1 MKQLK
6 SCIYIVVLGALV
18 PMYGGAQVLAPED
31 DGIVKRSNMHHN
43 KSNIEDPFEY
53 SYLHEDDIL
62 WSERHW
68 ERIQV
73 KEKIN
78 LPLFY
83 PEVPQPDRMSLWDV
97 LITALGIDKDSEKD
111 SENKEVTIQY
121 AYVSDDFTQ
130 IYSDEVLQGRIQ
142 TYNVDYAPNN
152 IDTLDIDTISVNAT
166 HVVSYLIKS
175 DWYFDKK
182 RGELKNRII
191 AIAPEVMDPQT
202 KMVYPAFWLWFPEA
216 RKALSTSVAFNEK
229 NYKQRLTFDQIMHLR
244 KFNSTIYKVDN
255 VYNREIKDYYQNNA
269 MGQLLEAAR
278 LKEDLRNK
286 EHDMWTY

>member
-6 SCIYIVVLGALV
+6 NCIYIAILAALI
-18 PMYGGAQVLAPED
+18 PMYSDAQVLDPQD
-31 DGIVKRSNMHHN
+31 DGIVKRSNMHHD
-43 KSNIEDPFEY
+43 KSNIEDPFAY

-73 KEKIN
+73 REKIN

-83 PEVPQPDRMSLWDV
+83 PLEPQPDRMSLWDM
-97 LITALGIDKDSEKD
+97 LKKAILDEG
-111 SENKEVTIQY
+111 TISK
-121 AYVSDDFTQ
+121 AYLFDDFTEA
-130 IYSDEVLQGRIQ
+130 YSEDALLNRIQ
-142 TYNVDYAPNN
+142 SYEVDYDFND
-152 IDTLDIDTISVNAT
+152 IDTLDVDTLPLTSAN
-166 HVVSYLIKS
+166 VVSYLIKS

-191 AIAPEVMDPQT
+191 SIAPEVMDPET
-202 KMVYPAFWLWFPEA
+202 KEVYPAFWVWFPEA
-216 RKALSTSVAFNEK
+216 RKAMSTSVAFNEK

-244 KFNSTIYKVDN
+244 KFSSTIYKVDN
-255 VYNREIKDYYQNNA
+255 VYGRTIEEYNRNRSMN
-269 MGQLLEAAR
+269 QLLEAAR

>member
-1 MKQLK
+1 MKQFK
-6 SCIYIVVLGALV
+6 NCIYIAVLCALI
-18 PMYGGAQVLAPED
+18 PMYGAAQVLDPSD
-31 DGIVKRSNMHHN
+31 DGIVRRSNMHHD
-43 KSNIEDPFEY
+43 KSNIEKPFEY

-68 ERIQV
+68 ERIQI

-83 PEVPQPDRMSLWDV
+83 PLKSKPDRMSLWDV
-97 LITALGIDKDSEKD
+97 LVEGLTSNEGSISKAY
-111 SENKEVTIQY
+111 QY
-121 AYVSDDFTQ
+121 DDFNEPLSPEQ
-130 IYSDEVLQGRIQ
+130 IKEALVIKYEPYYDDFGL
-142 TYNVDYAPNN
+142 
-152 IDTLDIDTISVNAT
+152 DTIDMDTIVYRSSD
-166 HVVSYLIKS
+166 VVSYQIKS

-191 AIAPEVMDPQT
+191 AIAPEVMDPDT
-202 KMVYPAFWLWFPEA
+202 KEVNAIFWIWFPEA
-216 RKALSTSVAFNEK
+216 RKTLSTSVAFNEK
-229 NYKQRLTFDQIMHLR
+229 NFKQRLTFDQIFHLR
-244 KFNSTIYKVDN
+244 KFSSTIVKVDN
-255 VYNREIKDYYQNNA
+255 VYDRKIKDYYNNNA